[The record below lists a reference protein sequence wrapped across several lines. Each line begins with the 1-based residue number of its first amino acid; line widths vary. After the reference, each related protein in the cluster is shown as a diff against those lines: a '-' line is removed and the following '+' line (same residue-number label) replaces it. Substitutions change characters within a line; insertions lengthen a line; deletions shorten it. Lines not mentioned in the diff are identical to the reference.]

1 MKYERASGTEDSGC
15 IIYTIQ
21 GVAKGEHK
29 IHRIS
34 GEGENA
40 GESGLFAVKVAYT
53 PGVTPSGIKTVKSE
67 TIDVNAPAYNLA
79 GQKVDKSFK
88 GVVIQ
93 NGKKM
98 IQK

>member
-1 MKYERASGTEDSGC
+1 MD
-15 IIYTIQ
+15 
-21 GVAKGEHK
+21 KGEHK

-34 GEGENA
+34 GEENA
-40 GESGLFAVKVAYT
+40 GESGLYAVKVVYT
-53 PGVTPSGIKTVKSE
+53 PGAPTGIQTVKAE
-67 TIDVNAPAYNLA
+67 TIDVNAPIYNLA
-79 GQKVDKSFK
+79 GQQVDSSFK